1 MTLTMMPFPS
11 HQHLI
16 RNRMQIYIP
25 FMNQNSK
32 NLGYLDLTGR
42 FPYRSQKGNQYILI
56 AYHEDAN
63 LIYGQALN
71 NRESASIVRAW
82 TEINNKF
89 DKAGASPN
97 TYVID
102 NEASSELKTTMDEKG
117 IKHQWSLRTI
127 IVRILPKEQFKHL
140 KITL

>member
-1 MTLTMMPFPS
+1 M
-11 HQHLI
+11 
-16 RNRMQIYIP
+16 
-25 FMNQNSK
+25 
-32 NLGYLDLTGR
+32 TGR

-63 LIYGQALN
+63 LIYGQALK

-102 NEASSELKTTMDEKG
+102 NEASSELKTIMHDKG
-117 IKHQWSLRTI
+117 IKHQLVPPHNHCANLAERAI
-127 IVRILPKEQFKHL
+127 QIF